1 MLIDK
6 VNKVL
11 SDFIKARLSPQFSI
25 TSIKKDGDNWEATAD
40 VFEDSAFIQTVG
52 LKTNAKDKNT
62 YAFQLDDKFELIGF
76 EKLNS

>member
-25 TSIKKDGDNWEATAD
+25 TSIKKDGNNWTATAD
-40 VFEDSAFIQTVG
+40 VFEDSSFIQSVG
-52 LKTNAKDKNT
+52 LKTNAKDKNM
-62 YAFQLDDKFELIGF
+62 YAFQLDDSLELTGF
-76 EKLNS
+76 EKINS